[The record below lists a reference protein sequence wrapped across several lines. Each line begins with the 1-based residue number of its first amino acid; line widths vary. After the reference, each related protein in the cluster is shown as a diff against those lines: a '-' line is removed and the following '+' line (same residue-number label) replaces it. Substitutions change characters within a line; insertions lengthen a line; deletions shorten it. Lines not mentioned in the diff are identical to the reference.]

1 MVPEVIESW
10 GLNDDLESA
19 MEKESSTNDKMDEPR
34 ATTLRPP
41 QPKRASVSLTS
52 GKGDMVTKLTILA
65 RRTRGNGGETSV
77 TIKDGK
83 KKPVR
88 GMTTR
93 YDTFQLAV
101 AALDKLVQDALHKGW
116 HKTERAGGF
125 KPRPD
130 AFAAIPVAPKGT
142 R

>member
-1 MVPEVIESW
+1 MDKENQAN
-10 GLNDDLESA
+10 GKTDD
-19 MEKESSTNDKMDEPR
+19 PR
-34 ATTLRPP
+34 PAGVRPT

-52 GKGDMVTKLTILA
+52 GKGDTVTKLTILA

-77 TIKDGK
+77 TITDGK

-88 GMTTR
+88 GMTAK
-93 YDTFQLAV
+93 YDTFQHAV
-101 AALDKLVQDALHKGW
+101 AAMDKLVQDAMRKGW
-116 HKTERAGGF
+116 QKTERAGGF

-130 AFAAIPVAPKGT
+130 AFAAIPAAPKAT